1 MNTSPAIA
9 QSPRRVVHLCKG
21 CKRLLGIQRG
31 PRLHLHT
38 HEVVQSPVVF
48 RCRCKT
54 VTSVDPGSAVVTT
67 RLATSPAYFPHVAKE
82 PCHV

>member
-1 MNTSPAIA
+1 MSTSPAIA

-31 PRLHLHT
+31 PRLHLPSHA
-38 HEVVQSPVVF
+38 VFDGPVVF

-54 VTSVDPGSAVVTT
+54 VTSVDPASAHVASRV
-67 RLATSPAYFPHVAKE
+67 ATSAFYFPHVAKE